1 MPKGLW
7 RVLAIGAIM
16 PVCGAFTVMRADA
29 AGVQTV
35 KTSTPVLPEPDGSI
49 QTIVPGD
56 DLAVACDALTKSNPG
71 SDVRVVLTLAA
82 GLGEDE
88 PGYKKV
94 LATNEQILQGAV
106 RIRIPEVTS
115 LENHTVDVDVY
126 VVDDKGG
133 AHSCNAGKFKIALA
147 N

>member
-1 MPKGLW
+1 MAQGSW
-7 RVLAIGAIM
+7 RMLAIAAAAAL
-16 PVCGAFTVMRADA
+16 CGALSASPGWA
-29 AGVQTV
+29 ANMQVI
-35 KTSTPVLPEPDGSI
+35 KASTPVLPEDNAVPTVI
-49 QTIVPGD
+49 PGD
-56 DLAVACDALTKSNPG
+56 DLAVACDALAKSNPD

-88 PGYKKV
+88 PGYRKV

-126 VVDDKGG
+126 VVDDKGS
-133 AHSCNAGKFKIALA
+133 HSCNAGKFKIALA